1 MEPGG
6 QSVKA
11 CRRSPRTEMD
21 IFRQRLWLIFAAA
34 TAVLGLY
41 TLLLMECPPYGA
53 CAESLKTRPW
63 IAWAL

>member
-1 MEPGG
+1 
-6 QSVKA
+6 
-11 CRRSPRTEMD
+11 MD
-21 IFRQRLWLIFAAA
+21 IFRERLWLIFTSAIV
-34 TAVLGLY
+34 VLGFY